1 MGNRVIMIH
10 SNSKTSTAMI
20 ISEARSHKNSRLFS
34 IVVVASLFLFFLT
47 FLSLTLSS
55 SVCSW
60 SCLFCD
66 C

>member
-34 IVVVASLFLFFLT
+34 IVVVASLFFF
-47 FLSLTLSS
+47 F
-55 SVCSW
+55 
-60 SCLFCD
+60 
-66 C
+66 

>member
-34 IVVVASLFLFFLT
+34 IVVVASLFLFF
-47 FLSLTLSS
+47 F
-55 SVCSW
+55 
-60 SCLFCD
+60 
-66 C
+66 